1 VSGLIV
7 GLEKTGAS
15 VVEESVERRQRLSA
29 YAVVIHEGEM
39 LLALIAPGY
48 PGAGQWTLPGGGL
61 HWGESPEEAVHRELY
76 EEAGLRGEVTALL
89 GIDTFQIER
98 RVNGRRVGFHAIRV
112 IYEMTAAGEPRVTEV
127 DGSVTESRWVPVD
140 EVAALPTSSLVTAGL
155 RLLASPQAR

>member
-1 VSGLIV
+1 MG
-7 GLEKTGAS
+7 
-15 VVEESVERRQRLSA
+15 EELTERRQRLSA

-39 LLALIAPGY
+39 LLSLIAPGY

-76 EEAGLRGEVTALL
+76 EEAGLRGELVALL

-98 RVNGRRVGFHAIRV
+98 TIEGRRIGFHAVRV
-112 IYEMTAAGEPRVTEV
+112 VYEIAASGEPRVTEV
-127 DGSVTESRWVPVD
+127 DGSVAEARWVPMD
-140 EVAALPTSSLVTAGL
+140 RISKLPTVNLVTAGL